1 VLGKGDEAMSEQTDY
16 EDRPINLE
24 ESSSFE
30 LKRVVVS
37 DDDGSSSTIAP
48 VWVPKPHPDTRSRE
62 LLGQPFSTDP
72 VK

>member
-1 VLGKGDEAMSEQTDY
+1 MSTSVETQ
-16 EDRPINLE
+16 DRPINLE

-48 VWVPKPHPDTRSRE
+48 VWVPKPRPDTQRRE